1 MPYLILCIISA
12 MLAGGGVW
20 KYQAQKYELALANL
34 STTYLKRDFRALETS
49 NAETIR
55 LQNQKDSALRAA
67 AQRVSK
73 LANDRERIRTDLDGL
88 RGDLAAN
95 AAAREAL
102 PGDSCATGADY
113 TSTLEA
119 VFGDCAAELGLRA
132 RLPAPKQLSQL
143 R

>member
-1 MPYLILCIISA
+1 MHHFCY
-12 MLAGGGVW
+12 AGWWRGLEVPSP
-20 KYQAQKYELALANL
+20 KYELALANL